1 MNTPL
6 PQYGPVALAAV
17 HQRVT
22 EAIAKRQRLKQNIRH
37 AACAVLLVSAFF
49 GAIDAAER
57 IANWSISRTQPAE
70 QTSGETH
77 WRN

>member
-22 EAIAKRQRLKQNIRH
+22 EASAKRRRLKQNIKH
-37 AACAVLLVSAFF
+37 VIGTVLLIVAFF

-57 IANWSISRTQPAE
+57 IANWSISRNQPVE
-70 QTSGETH
+70 QSAGETH